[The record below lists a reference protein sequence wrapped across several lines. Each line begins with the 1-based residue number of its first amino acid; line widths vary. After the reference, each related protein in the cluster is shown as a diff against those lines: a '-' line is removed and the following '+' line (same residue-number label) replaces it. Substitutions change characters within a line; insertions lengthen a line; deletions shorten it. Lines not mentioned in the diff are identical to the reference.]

1 MPATAYPTPLI
12 VTPQIGRIDKTIHML
27 NYIHDESCRRSTLL
41 QLNLTEG
48 RHSLARSVFHGKR
61 GELHQR
67 YREGQ
72 EDQLGALG
80 LVLNILV
87 HWNTIY
93 MDAALDQLKDNGFPV
108 NEEDEIRLSA
118 FAKAHFNML
127 GRYAFSMPDEVK
139 MGKLRPLRDPDNP

>member
-1 MPATAYPTPLI
+1 
-12 VTPQIGRIDKTIHML
+12 ML
-27 NYIHDESCRRSTLL
+27 NYMHDESCRRSTLL

-93 MDAALDQLKDNGFPV
+93 MDAALDQLKSDGFQV
-108 NEEDEIRLSA
+108 NDEDEIRLSP
-118 FAKAHFNML
+118 FAKSHFNML
-127 GRYAFSMPDEVK
+127 GRYSFSMPDEVK
-139 MGKLRPLRDPDNP
+139 MGKLRPLRDPENP